1 MPAEGASQ
9 FSTAARLYPGRL
21 KIYQW
26 SLRSGRNYLEGV
38 EMRGNKG
45 FTLIETLV
53 SIFLLDFVLLGM
65 AAYVITVLSAEG
77 SSKKLSTAMVLLQD
91 KAEQLKVGS
100 PYTLSNG
107 SDILTNG
114 NLTYQRSWTISSP
127 SSNLRM
133 ITVLVNW
140 NDRTAIKTASVST
153 IRAE

>member
-1 MPAEGASQ
+1 
-9 FSTAARLYPGRL
+9 
-21 KIYQW
+21 
-26 SLRSGRNYLEGV
+26 
-38 EMRGNKG
+38 MRGNKG

-100 PYTLSNG
+100 PYALSNG

-133 ITVLVNW
+133 ITVSVNW
-140 NDRTAIKTASVST
+140 DDRTATKTASVST

>member
-1 MPAEGASQ
+1 
-9 FSTAARLYPGRL
+9 
-21 KIYQW
+21 
-26 SLRSGRNYLEGV
+26 
-38 EMRGNKG
+38 MRGNKG
-45 FTLIETLV
+45 FTLIEMLV
-53 SIFLLDFVLLGM
+53 AIFLLDFVLLGM

-100 PYTLSNG
+100 PYALSNG